1 MNTIGTDKNCTGC
14 EACKNICRQN
24 AIKMLYNDEG
34 FLYPVVQ
41 KEKCIQCGNCITV
54 CPVRQKHEKD
64 KAEMSCWAAKS
75 KLPEPDSASGGIFAV
90 AAKYVLR
97 KGGIVF
103 GAAYNESFQVVHSYI
118 TEENELYRLQ
128 GSKYVQSKIGY
139 SFRQAEKFLR
149 KGKLVLFSGTACQ
162 IAGLKRFL
170 SQPYE
175 NLICIDIV
183 CHGVPAPRV
192 WEKYLERFHKK
203 EKIDKINFRNEKGIE
218 EKRFYIHFNNGKAYE
233 KVYPQDPFIWG
244 FCYDLFLRS
253 SCYACRFKENRGN
266 ADITIGDAWGM
277 KRYVPFL
284 FRGKSKVSILV
295 VNTEYGERLL
305 QEWKKDLELQEVQPE
320 WIIKNNKMLRYS
332 TLYNKNRD
340 IFFAELK
347 KRCFKSVMKKY
358 YQKQ

>member
-1 MNTIGTDKNCTGC
+1 METAKDCTGC
-14 EACKNICRQN
+14 GACKNICRQN
-24 AIKMLYNDEG
+24 AIKMVYNDEG

-41 KEKCIQCGNCITV
+41 KEKCIQCGSCKNV
-54 CPVRQKHEKD
+54 CPVRWQNEKE
-64 KAEMSCWAAKS
+64 KPTIACWTAKS
-75 KLPEPDSASGGIFAV
+75 KVSEPDSSSGGIFAV

-103 GAAYNESFQVVHSYI
+103 GAAYNESFQVVHRYI
-118 TEENELYRLQ
+118 TDENELIKLQ

-162 IAGLKRFL
+162 IAGLKKFL
-170 SQPYE
+170 VQPYD

-192 WEKYLERFHKK
+192 WEKYLERFHKN
-203 EKIDKINFRNEKGIE
+203 EKIDKINFRNEKGRE
-218 EKRFYIHFNNGKAYE
+218 EKKFCVHFSNGKIYE
-233 KVYPQDPFIWG
+233 KVYPQDPYIWG
-244 FCYDLFLRS
+244 FCYDLFLRK
-253 SCYACRFKENRGN
+253 SCYDCKFKENRGN

-277 KRYVPFL
+277 KRYAPLL
-284 FRGKSKVSILV
+284 FRGKSKVSILI
-295 VNTEYGERLL
+295 VNTENGKRLF
-305 QEWKKDLELQEVQPE
+305 QELEKDLELQEVQLE

-332 TLYNKNRD
+332 ALYNKNRD
-340 IFFAELK
+340 TFFDELK
-347 KRCFKSVMKKY
+347 KRCFKSVMRKY